1 MSRPRTLALLAAA
14 LTASLALAGC
24 AEKAQTAATKKHDV
38 QPWDTPATAFTA
50 SGWQAGDKTS
60 WEQQLRQ
67 RSQIQ
72 NEYSRA
78 PAQP

>member
-1 MSRPRTLALLAAA
+1 MIKLSTPALLAAA
-14 LTASLALAGC
+14 LSLGGC
-24 AEKAQTAATKKHDV
+24 AEKAQTAATAKHDV
-38 QPWDTPATAFTA
+38 PPWQSQATAYTSA
-50 SGWQAGDKTS
+50 GWQAGDKSS
-60 WEQQLRQ
+60 WEQQLRK